1 MAVSWWGSTLNGY
14 AGGNQ
19 GCTVGSRVDYP
30 RPDAEHVAQGGPR
43 GDDRRLGVVWES
55 KQVKWRLKMAEFK
68 FIAMKNIDASNIVV
82 VMYEGRQE
90 AGTIV
95 LTPEG
100 WVDFKEQ
107 ILRTKVRTEG

>member
-1 MAVSWWGSTLNGY
+1 
-14 AGGNQ
+14 
-19 GCTVGSRVDYP
+19 
-30 RPDAEHVAQGGPR
+30 
-43 GDDRRLGVVWES
+43 
-55 KQVKWRLKMAEFK
+55 MAEFK